1 MSWTI
6 RIKRNSTFRV
16 PLLDIAE
23 GVPVIFN
30 SGVLTLTPDDG
41 STPIQLTQ
49 GNGKLLM
56 PAFSWKGN
64 WSPATAYVIGDV
76 VFYADEYYRASSN
89 NTAIIPTGASEWDV
103 FGQFVIL
110 ISKLEASGYAWDRG
124 DYCLDVV
131 YSNLDEE
138 DGYLTGRVLVEDAC

>member
-1 MSWTI
+1 MSWLM

-41 STPIQLTQ
+41 TTPIQLTQ

-56 PAFSWKGN
+56 PSFSWKGD
-64 WSPATAYVIGDV
+64 WSNLTAYIVGDV
-76 VFYADEYYRASSN
+76 VLYAEEYYRASSN
-89 NTAIIPTGASEWDV
+89 NTSTTPTGASEWDV
-103 FGQFVIL
+103 FGQFVVL

-131 YSNLDEE
+131 YTNLDEE
-138 DGYLTGRVLVEDAC
+138 DGYLSGRVLVEDAC